1 MNSTTATK
9 PDKRSTA
16 FENIFGR
23 PKVAQGYDPAQYYS
37 QPTASTSQQ
46 PISYPATYGTPPATS
61 PSPPLYALPQG
72 AAVPVYTRASYY
84 PQAPQGIPQQQYYH
98 QNPIQNQHQQVIVQQ
113 QQQIMSPVIQYT
125 THLQPHMT
133 GASGQYQLP
142 HSPEPPDPDVQQH
155 LALQTLSPA
164 QQYQAQVYLNSP
176 MNHPYQQP
184 HPASRTTEYASH
196 QTPRTDILTLP
207 KGAARASYQ
216 QPPTRL
222 PPLPPLPDVEVGMG
236 SLGLTDFDTT
246 TTSLDDD
253 EDEDDRDELDG
264 SSNEIQWSQPR
275 SHSNGAR
282 QVHSNSSS
290 ISRKSR
296 HKSEAYS
303 ASPAADPSP
312 PSNQYFEPSSP
323 AMSTLTHNTSQNSN
337 YSHNHNRRSSDSFR
351 TMSGQPVS
359 RRTDGAAS
367 RSKSAVT
374 PKTQSMVDIGLATP
388 HAGHNNHPLP
398 MSNISTPRQ
407 SMSHNPHNPHH
418 HHHHPHHSR
427 RGPIVYPALL
437 SRVAEAFKARITLS
451 ERGKDGLAYQDAFD
465 GREAVDKIAYII
477 KTTDRNLALLL
488 GRALD
493 AQKFFHDVT
502 YDHRLRDSPNELYQF
517 KSRLPTPFVSEDIAN
532 PMSAIPNGGA
542 TRNLSSVA
550 GSISSSV
557 STRSDLA
564 SPTTSMSTTSMSTAP
579 LSASRPRPASI
590 SSTDDVP
597 LPSGVFTLLT
607 DCYSPTCTRDAL
619 CYSIACPRRLEQQA
633 RLNMRP
639 DPGLRRSISHE
650 SMGDYLPQEAG
661 ILWIHSVPQHVVDSV
676 SDQEK
681 KRQES
686 INEVIYTERDFVR
699 DMEYLRDV
707 WMKPL
712 LNSDI
717 IPEARRISFI
727 QDVFWN
733 VEHIISV
740 NTRLRD
746 ALNKRQKSYAIVEA
760 IGDIFL
766 DVVTDFEPFVSYGSH
781 QLYGKFEFEKEKST
795 NPAFAHFVEENERLP
810 ESRKLELNG
819 YLTKPTTRLARYP
832 LLLDVVA
839 KHTSDDNPDKA
850 RLAEVVKIV
859 RGFLTR
865 VNEESGKAENK
876 FNLAQLDQQLV
887 FRNIEPVDLRLRDE
901 NRELLYKGQLKRR
914 GGNANE
920 NGDLQ
925 VFLFDHAL
933 LMVKAK
939 TKHEQFRVFKR
950 PIPLELLVVSALEEV
965 APGRPATAKP
975 RQTIMKRSSFSKDSA
990 SSAPSSLAS
999 SSTNVRASSTTSIL
1013 PIPLR
1018 ERDSNNNKNGYA
1030 ITFMHLGRKGYS
1042 MTLWASTPI
1051 GRRKWLEAIAKQ
1063 QDAMRKGSLMF
1074 DMMPLS
1080 ESFFLG
1086 QNKVN
1091 CAVPFNQGMQVA
1103 YGTDTGVYFS
1113 DLKDR
1118 SKNPIQVLALPD
1130 IIQVDVLEEYELL
1143 VVLSERTVLSF
1154 PMDALDPSDPTA
1166 ALRRGKKESSHT
1178 TFFKAGT
1185 CLGRTLLCIVKASAL
1200 SSTIKTLE
1208 PIDQNVRAKNKPTF
1222 RKLLQ
1227 GGNEM
1232 LKVFKEF
1239 YIPTESS
1246 SIHFLKTKL
1255 CVGCT
1260 KGFEIVDLE
1269 TLDTQGLL
1277 DPADATL
1284 DFVQKKENTRPIA
1297 IYRIE
1302 NDFLLCYDEFAF
1314 YVNKSG
1320 WRARPEW
1327 IVHWEGSPTSFALY
1341 YPFVLAVE
1349 PTFIE
1354 VRHVDSGR
1362 LVQIIPGNNL
1372 RCLFADT
1379 PPSQT
1384 HSPANCYGPNGY
1396 IRSGN
1401 PYTHPSNGRNSLPQQ
1416 QFAGGAYPV
1425 GYGYQHQG
1433 GQGSPIHR
1441 SQTYARDEIIIVSD
1455 DKVLSVRLAAPLAM
1469 RHTRGASSLDGMG
1482 EGG

>member
-1 MNSTTATK
+1 MNSTTAAK
-9 PDKRSTA
+9 PDKRSAA

-23 PKVAQGYDPAQYYS
+23 SKVAQGYDPAQYYV
-37 QPTASTSQQ
+37 QPAASTSQQ
-46 PISYPATYGTPPATS
+46 PVSYQASYAVPTIVTPP
-61 PSPPLYALPQG
+61 PSQPVYSLPQG
-72 AAVPVYTRASYY
+72 AAVPVYTRAIYY
-84 PQAPQGIPQQQYYH
+84 PQGGPQQQYYH
-98 QNPIQNQHQQVIVQQ
+98 QSPIQNQQQLMVQQ
-113 QQQIMSPVIQYT
+113 QQQLGAPVSPYINY
-125 THLQPHMT
+125 LQPHLT
-133 GASGQYQLP
+133 GHSDQYQLP
-142 HSPEPPDPDVQQH
+142 HNPEPPDPDLQQH
-155 LALQTLSPA
+155 LARQVLSPA
-164 QQYQAQVYLNSP
+164 QAYQAQVYLNSP

-184 HPASRTTEYASH
+184 HPASRSGEYSSH
-196 QTPRTDILTLP
+196 STPSTDVLALP
-207 KGAARASYQ
+207 MGAARSAYQ
-216 QPPTRL
+216 HPQQ
-222 PPLPPLPDVEVGMG
+222 LPDVEGGMG
-236 SLGLTDFDTT
+236 GLGLSDFNVTMAP
-246 TTSLDDD
+246 
-253 EDEDDRDELDG
+253 EDEDQYALEG
-264 SSNEIQWSQPR
+264 SSNDTRWSQPP
-275 SHSNGAR
+275 SHTNDAH

-290 ISRKSR
+290 LSRKSR
-296 HKSEAYS
+296 HNSDVYHT
-303 ASPAADPSP
+303 PPQNDPSP
-312 PSNQYFEPSSP
+312 SSTQSFEPSSP
-323 AMSTLTHNTSQNSN
+323 TMSTTTHHTSQASNSG
-337 YSHNHNRRSSDSFR
+337 HNHNRRSSDSFR
-351 TMSGQPVS
+351 TMSGQPVVN
-359 RRTDGAAS
+359 RRSDRAAS
-367 RSKSAVT
+367 RSIST
-374 PKTQSMVDIGLATP
+374 PKAQSMVDFGLATP
-388 HAGHNNHPLP
+388 HAGSHNNHPLP
-398 MSNISTPRQ
+398 MTNINTPRQ
-407 SMSHNPHNPHH
+407 STSHGHHPHGSGHH
-418 HHHHPHHSR
+418 HHNR

-437 SRVAEAFKARITLS
+437 SRVAEAFRARITLS

-502 YDHRLRDSPNELYQF
+502 YDHRLRDSPYELYQF
-517 KSRLPTPFVSEDIAN
+517 KSRLPTPFVSEDTVT
-532 PMSAIPNGGA
+532 PTSAIQNGGQV
-542 TRNLSSVA
+542 RNNSMGTQSV
-550 GSISSSV
+550 ISSS
-557 STRSDLA
+557 SYSNSYSNHSDIT
-564 SPTTSMSTTSMSTAP
+564 SPTTSMSMTSVTSMPFDAKG
-579 LSASRPRPASI
+579 RPRAASI
-590 SSTDDVP
+590 SSIDDLP

-712 LNSDI
+712 RTSDI
-717 IPEARRISFI
+717 IPEPRRIAFI

-733 VEHIISV
+733 VEHIIAV

-766 DVVTDFEPFVSYGSH
+766 DVVKDFEPFVSYGSH

-795 NPAFAHFVEENERLP
+795 NPAFAQFVEDNERLP
-810 ESRKLELNG
+810 QSRKLELNG

-839 KHTSDDNPDKA
+839 RHTSDDNPDKA
-850 RLAEVVKIV
+850 RLANVVKIV

-887 FRNIEPVDLRLRDE
+887 FRNIEPVDLRLKDE

-939 TKHEQFRVFKR
+939 SKHEQFRVFKR
-950 PIPLELLVVSALEEV
+950 PIPLELLVVSCMEEG
-965 APGRPATAKP
+965 AAGRPSSSKP
-975 RQTIMKRSSFSKDSA
+975 RQAMMKRASFSKDRDSTTNSA
-990 SSAPSSLAS
+990 QSSLAS
-999 SSTNVRASSTTSIL
+999 SSTNTRSSSTSIL
-1013 PIPLR
+1013 PLPLR
-1018 ERDSNNNKNGYA
+1018 DNSNSNNKNGYA

-1042 MTLWASTPI
+1042 MTLWASTVI
-1051 GRRKWLEAIAKQ
+1051 GRKKWLEAIGKQ
-1063 QDAMRKGSLMF
+1063 QDAMRKGSMMF

-1113 DLKDR
+1113 DLRDR
-1118 SKNPIQVLALPD
+1118 SKNPVQVLALPD

-1154 PMDALDPSDPTA
+1154 PMDALDPSDPSA

-1208 PIDQNVRAKNKPTF
+1208 PIDQSVRAKNKPTF

-1284 DFVQKKENTRPIA
+1284 DFVQKKENTRPMA

-1320 WRARPEW
+1320 WRARPDW
-1327 IVHWEGSPTSFALY
+1327 IVHWEGCPTSFALY

-1379 PPSQT
+1379 PPSRT
-1384 HSPANCYGPNGY
+1384 HSPANLYGPNGY
-1396 IRSGN
+1396 MRGVN
-1401 PYTHPSNGRNSLPQQ
+1401 PSRGASPQY
-1416 QFAGGAYPV
+1416 GGGYPT

-1433 GQGSPIHR
+1433 GQGPPVHR

-1455 DKVLSVRLAAPLAM
+1455 DKVLIIRLAAPQAL
-1469 RHTRGASSLDGMG
+1469 RHHARGGSSLDGMSG